1 MPFNLDL
8 GDLFRHSDLNTA
20 QFCGD
25 LTRSVGCYIMI
36 VEDKSRKT
44 TNELVMIAVKTVL
57 LGILFYLLNE
67 QPVYLEK
74 YKRLAVAARA
84 LAIFLG
90 PSLAVSFIRQVIIY
104 WYIKKHV
111 LKPNI
116 KDNFILGIDRIVSI
130 LNTVFAIV
138 ALMILSGTDPLKFLT
153 SITIVAAAIAVTFK
167 DYINNMINGLIIMF
181 SDRLSLGDHIRV
193 QDTEGKILDITLIN
207 VILQNEDNDMVMVP
221 NSVVFSS
228 VIVNQ
233 SKQNIK
239 KLSIEFEL
247 ALTYGYLPAQLE
259 DILSEAVKGYGDYI
273 VREGLTVKTLAIGK
287 DTVSFK
293 VQVLLNRYDK
303 IKEREIRRALNT
315 ALIQLSFVP
324 QVGPEDTNESS
335 I

>member
-1 MPFNLDL
+1 M
-8 GDLFRHSDLNTA
+8 
-20 QFCGD
+20 
-25 LTRSVGCYIMI
+25 MI

-44 TNELVMIAVKTVL
+44 TNELVMIAVKIIILIVL
-57 LGILFYLLNE
+57 LYLLNMQTKLVE
-67 QPVYLEK
+67 HYPK
-74 YKRLAVAARA
+74 LAVTAHAMTV
-84 LAIFLG
+84 FLG
-90 PSLAVSFIRQVIIY
+90 PSVAVSLIRQVIIY
-104 WYIKKHV
+104 WYIKKHG
-111 LKPNI
+111 LAPNI
-116 KDNFILGIDRIVSI
+116 KDNFILGTNRIVSI
-130 LNTVFAIV
+130 LNTVFGVLAM
-138 ALMILSGTDPLKFLT
+138 MIFLGTDPLKFLT

-193 QDTEGKILDITLIN
+193 HDTEGKILDITLIN

-247 ALTYGYLPAQLE
+247 SVSHGYLPASLE
-259 DILSEAVKGYGDYI
+259 ELLSAALKSYADYI
-273 VREGLTVKTLAIGK
+273 VRNGLTVKTLAIGK
-287 DTVSFK
+287 DTVRFK

-315 ALIQLSFVP
+315 AILQLVFPAAPS
-324 QVGPEDTNESS
+324 ERKMR
-335 I
+335 